1 MNPNFNTATAL
12 PPKFEVDPTLPGVSF
27 FGAVGS
33 ELAKLKAMRTSWAL
47 SAIVLGLGWVIAG
60 SVALSYQY
68 YASSGDDLGVSGA
81 VELAYQGQTGSYF
94 AMILLGSLGVIAMTT
109 EYTTGAIRSS
119 LTAVPQRGLLFSA
132 KAAALILWVAAVA
145 ALLVVG
151 SHLLTSL
158 LAEPLGVLDLFDA
171 EIAGMYAKSW
181 TVMLLTAL
189 LGFGLGAILR
199 SSAGGIVVLAV
210 FMFVLQMVLMI
221 LWSVTD
227 GVAWIEFLVRI
238 EFMNLVDNF
247 TSPQAGEFSAVPAW
261 EPWQAGVGLLIWA
274 AVPLILGALSFTRR
288 DS

>member
-1 MNPNFNTATAL
+1 MNPNINTATAIA
-12 PPKFEVDPTLPGVSF
+12 PRFTVDPTLPGVSF
-27 FGAVGS
+27 FGAVRS
-33 ELAKLKAMRTSWAL
+33 ELAKLKALRTSWAL
-47 SAIVLGLGWVIAG
+47 SAIVLGLGWIIAG
-60 SVALSYQY
+60 SVAFSYQY
-68 YASSGDDLGVSGA
+68 YASSEDGLGVAGA
-81 VELAYQGQTGSYF
+81 ADLAHQGQAGSYF

-109 EYTTGAIRSS
+109 EYTSGAIRSS

-132 KAAALILWVAAVA
+132 KAAALIIWVGAVA

-158 LAEPLGVLDLFDA
+158 ITEPLGVFELFDA
-171 EIAGMYAKSW
+171 EIAGMYLRSW
-181 TVMLLTAL
+181 AVILLTAL

-210 FMFVLQMVLMI
+210 VMFVLQMVLMI
-221 LWSVTD
+221 LWGVTD
-227 GVAWIEFLVRI
+227 GAAWIEFLVRI

-247 TSPQAGEFSAVPAW
+247 TNPQAAEFSMVPGW
-261 EPWQAGVGLLIWA
+261 EPWQAGLGLLIWT